1 MIQQKELYKQ
11 AAITIAIAICRD
23 AIWKENRCNW
33 IGTSSEDWY
42 GMPRGYARALG
53 TPFYDGTSGIAF
65 FLLQLRRVHAN
76 PLLDKTLRGALEQ
89 VRSVECD
96 RPKNAPDAILGFHA
110 GLAGCAYVM
119 HLAGELLGEERYQ
132 KAATQLIDR
141 ICKLPEEAWGL
152 DVIDGPAGAIP
163 VLVYFYK
170 KQPHEPLRQFI
181 LRLAAYLIEKA
192 DKQPQGWS
200 WETVPDRYH
209 NLTGY
214 GHGAA
219 GFAAAFA
226 ELYAFTGDDQYLQIA
241 RSVVNYE
248 DSHFI
253 PGQQNWPDYR
263 RFDQAYGAETTVA
276 EPACSLAWCHGAP
289 GIGLSRLR
297 IFELTKDPQARQ
309 DAETALQT
317 TRKNLH
323 LDVLGNYSLCHG
335 LFGNAELL
343 LGAAAV
349 FNQPQLRREA
359 EQVADA
365 CIRDF
370 LDQNVPVPN
379 GLQLPAET
387 PDFMLGNSGIGYFF
401 LRLLDPGM
409 FPPVLV
415 FRS

>member
-1 MIQQKELYKQ
+1 MVHQKELYKQ
-11 AAITIAIAICRD
+11 AAATIATSICRD
-23 AIWKENRCNW
+23 AIWKGTRCNW

-42 GMPRGYARALG
+42 GMPRGYAKALG
-53 TPFYDGTSGIAF
+53 TSFYDGTSGIAF
-65 FLLQLRRVHAN
+65 FLLQLRRVHSN

-89 VRSVECD
+89 VISVEGD
-96 RPKNAPDAILGFHA
+96 RQKNASDAILGFHA
-110 GLAGCAYVM
+110 GLAGCAYVL

-132 KAATQLIDR
+132 KAATQFIDC
-141 ICKLPEEAWGL
+141 ICNLPEETWGL

-163 VLVYFYK
+163 VLQFLYK
-170 KQPHEPLRQFI
+170 KQPGEALRQFI
-181 LRLAAYLIEKA
+181 LRLAAYLIRKA
-192 DKQPQGWS
+192 DKQTPGWS

-219 GFAAAFA
+219 GFATAFA
-226 ELYAFTGDDQYLQIA
+226 ELYAFTGDEQYLQIA
-241 RSVVNYE
+241 RSVVGYE
-248 DSHFI
+248 DSHFVS
-253 PGQQNWPDYR
+253 GQQNWPDYR
-263 RFDQAYGAETTVA
+263 RFDQEYGVEKAVA
-276 EPACSLAWCHGAP
+276 EPACSIAWCHGAP

-309 DAETALQT
+309 DAEIALQT

-343 LGAAAV
+343 LYAADV
-349 FNQPQLRREA
+349 FNRPQLRSEA

-365 CIRDF
+365 CIQEF
-370 LDQNVPVPN
+370 LDKKVPVPN

-387 PDFMLGNSGIGYFF
+387 PDFMLGSSGIGYFF
-401 LRLLDPGM
+401 LRVLDPGM
-409 FPPVLV
+409 FPSVLV